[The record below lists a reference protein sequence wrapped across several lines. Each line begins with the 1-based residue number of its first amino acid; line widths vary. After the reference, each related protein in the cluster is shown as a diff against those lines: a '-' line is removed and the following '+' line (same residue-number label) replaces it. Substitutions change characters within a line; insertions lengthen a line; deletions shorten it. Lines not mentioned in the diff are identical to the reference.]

1 MNKDELYK
9 SVRDRMNT
17 VIFLDG
23 MTAQDFAKNSN
34 VEYQTINIIKN
45 DLMLQHKAR
54 LKTIMQIDAYL
65 QTLGK

>member
-23 MTAQDFAKNSN
+23 MTAQDFAKNSK

-54 LKTIMQIDAYL
+54 LKTIMKIDAYL
-65 QTLGK
+65 NTLGK